1 MSVIC
6 EKGAIRNA
14 LAGIESLPIELPLY
28 EVIDN
33 REHSKSKMVF
43 IDIDM
48 HHKKIVFGF
57 SEKANKDQI
66 DSMVKWY
73 SITNNHYDGNNIASR
88 AAGKKFWDF
97 MARGNYTHTSK
108 SDNEKYFQS
117 QIDTNKIYN
126 AEINPEIT
134 NNDFSKILADET
146 TSAKEIPEIIS
157 SIQNIF
163 ENKSSY
169 YPFNPKTIF
178 YTTDIVNSN
187 MFEYFVNNKEE
198 IIKNLRIKYYNEFI
212 ETDFKLYIKFPNSDN
227 FIDIHDTDNCL
238 DVIGITS
245 NFIKKLN
252 INIYISNFESFKGYI
267 FEIDNKFYKFKK
279 NGNTVLREKIEK
291 LADYI
296 DIQKPPDYLF
306 VQYNTN
312 EFTKEEKEKSIVGKS
327 LEHYAGLYINIGGKF
342 INSEKVK
349 WNVTDRNLSGNKNYR
364 CVLYIKTNEG
374 KSDIGLSGLKA
385 QFNLS
390 NKDNLHFIIK
400 SFTDIY
406 KKYIQLDSPENSD
419 EYVVIKTTAQ
429 KSTEVKKLTG
439 YFYICCVGENFYK
452 FGYCSDHKR
461 YLKYGE
467 SDEIK
472 LTREK
477 FNEEIIFENPYM
489 IYVSLNKICDV
500 KILEQSIK
508 SLIND
513 DTNCVTYEAPG
524 DDIREYFHCDNFYTT
539 IYPKILSEVNSFY

>member
-57 SEKANKDQI
+57 SEKATKEQV

-73 SITNNHYDGNNIASR
+73 SINNNHYDGNNIASR

-126 AEINPEIT
+126 AEINPDIT
-134 NNDFSKILADET
+134 NNEFSKILIDET
-146 TSAKEIPEIIS
+146 TSAKEIPEVIS
-157 SIQNIF
+157 SIQTIF
-163 ENKSSY
+163 ENKSAY
-169 YPFNPKTIF
+169 YPFNPETIF
-178 YTTDIVNSN
+178 YTTDIVNNN
-187 MFEYFVNNKEE
+187 MFEYFFNNKED

-227 FIDIHDTDNCL
+227 FIDIHNTDDFF

-245 NFIKKLN
+245 NFIKKLT
-252 INIYISNFESFKGYI
+252 INIYISKLELFKGYI
-267 FEIDNKFYKFKK
+267 FEINNSFYKFKK

-291 LADYI
+291 KDYI
-296 DIQKPPDYLF
+296 DIQKLPDYSF

-312 EFTKEEKEKSIVGKS
+312 EFTREQKDKSIVGKS

-349 WNVTDRNLSGNKNYR
+349 WNVTDRNLSGSKNYR
-364 CVLYIKTNEG
+364 CVLYIKTNNG

-390 NKDNLHFIIK
+390 NKENLHFIIK

-406 KKYIQLDSPENSD
+406 KKYIQLNLPENSD

-429 KSTEVKKLTG
+429 KSTEVKKLIG
-439 YFYICCVGENFYK
+439 YFYICCIGENFYK
-452 FGYCSDHKR
+452 FGYCTTHTR

-467 SDEIK
+467 SENIK
-472 LTREK
+472 STRED
-477 FNEEIIFENPYM
+477 FISETIFENPYM
-489 IYVSLNKICDV
+489 IYVSLNKILNV
-500 KILEQSIK
+500 QELEQSIK

-513 DTNCVTYEAPG
+513 DTDCVTYEAPG

-539 IYPKILSEVNSFY
+539 IFPKILSEINSFY

>member
-6 EKGAIRNA
+6 EKGVIRNA
-14 LAGIESLPIELPLY
+14 LAGIESLPIELPLF

-33 REHSKSKMVF
+33 REHSKSKIVF

-57 SEKANKDQI
+57 SEKATKEQV

-73 SITNNHYDGNNIASR
+73 SINNNHYNGNNIASR

-108 SDNEKYFQS
+108 SVNEKYFQS

-134 NNDFSKILADET
+134 NDAFSKILTNET

-169 YPFNPKTIF
+169 YPFNPETIF
-178 YTTDIVNSN
+178 YTTDIVNNN
-187 MFEYFVNNKEE
+187 MFEYFFNNKED

-227 FIDIHDTDNCL
+227 
-238 DVIGITS
+238 
-245 NFIKKLN
+245 
-252 INIYISNFESFKGYI
+252 
-267 FEIDNKFYKFKK
+267 KFKK
-279 NGNTVLREKIEK
+279 NGNTVLREKIEN
-291 LADYI
+291 LSDYI
-296 DIQKPPDYLF
+296 DIQKPPDYSF

-312 EFTKEEKEKSIVGKS
+312 EFTKEQKEKSIVGKS

-364 CVLYIKTNEG
+364 CVLYIKTNDG

-390 NKDNLHFIIK
+390 NKENLHFIIK

-406 KKYIQLDSPENSD
+406 KKYIQLDLPENSD

-429 KSTEVKKLTG
+429 KSIEVKKLIG

-452 FGYCSDHKR
+452 FGYCTTHTR

-467 SDEIK
+467 SDDIK
-472 LTREK
+472 STRTD
-477 FNEEIIFENPYM
+477 FNEEKIYDNPYM
-489 IYVSLNKICDV
+489 IYVSLNKISNV
-500 KILEQSIK
+500 QALEQNIK
-508 SLIND
+508 CIVND
-513 DTNCVTYEAPG
+513 KDCVTYEGQG
-524 DDIREYFHCDNFYTT
+524 DDIREFFHCDNFYTT
-539 IYPKILSEVNSFY
+539 IYPKILNEINSFY

>member
-6 EKGAIRNA
+6 EKGVIRNA
-14 LAGIESLPIELPLY
+14 LAGIESLPIELPLF

-33 REHSKSKMVF
+33 REHSKSKIVF

-57 SEKANKDQI
+57 SEKATKEQI
-66 DSMVKWY
+66 DGMVKWY
-73 SITNNHYDGNNIASR
+73 SINNNHYDGNNIASR

-108 SDNEKYFQS
+108 SVNEKYFQS

-134 NNDFSKILADET
+134 NDAFSKILTNET

-169 YPFNPKTIF
+169 YPFNPETIF
-178 YTTDIVNSN
+178 YTTDIINSN
-187 MFEYFVNNKEE
+187 MFEYFFNNKED

-227 FIDIHDTDNCL
+227 FINIHDTDDFL

-245 NFIKKLN
+245 NFIKKLT
-252 INIYISNFESFKGYI
+252 INIYISKLELFKGYI
-267 FEIDNKFYKFKK
+267 FKIDNNFYKFKK
-279 NGNTVLREKIEK
+279 NGNTVLREKIEN
-291 LADYI
+291 LSDYI
-296 DIQKPPDYLF
+296 DIQKPPDYSF

-312 EFTKEEKEKSIVGKS
+312 EFTKEQKEKSIVGKS

-364 CVLYIKTNEG
+364 CVLYIKTNDG

-390 NKDNLHFIIK
+390 NKENLHFIIK

-406 KKYIQLDSPENSD
+406 KKYIQLDLPENSD

-429 KSTEVKKLTG
+429 KSIEVKKLIG

-452 FGYCSDHKR
+452 FGYCTTHTR

-467 SDEIK
+467 SDDIK
-472 LTREK
+472 STRTD
-477 FNEEIIFENPYM
+477 FNEEKIYDNPYM
-489 IYVSLNKICDV
+489 IYVSLNKISNV
-500 KILEQSIK
+500 QALEQNIK
-508 SLIND
+508 CIVND
-513 DTNCVTYEAPG
+513 KDCVTYEGQG
-524 DDIREYFHCDNFYTT
+524 DDIREFFHCDNFYTT
-539 IYPKILSEVNSFY
+539 IYPKILNEINSFY

>member
-57 SEKANKDQI
+57 SEKATKEQV

-73 SITNNHYDGNNIASR
+73 SINNNHYDGNNIASR

-126 AEINPEIT
+126 AEINPDIT
-134 NNDFSKILADET
+134 NNEFSKILIDET
-146 TSAKEIPEIIS
+146 TSAKEIPEVIS
-157 SIQNIF
+157 SIQTIF
-163 ENKSSY
+163 ENKSAY
-169 YPFNPKTIF
+169 YPFNPETIF
-178 YTTDIVNSN
+178 YTTDIVNNN
-187 MFEYFVNNKEE
+187 MFEYFFNNKED

-227 FIDIHDTDNCL
+227 FIDIHNTDDFL

-245 NFIKKLN
+245 NFIKKLT
-252 INIYISNFESFKGYI
+252 INIYISKLESFKGYI
-267 FEIDNKFYKFKK
+267 FEINNSFYKFKK

-291 LADYI
+291 KDYI
-296 DIQKPPDYLF
+296 DIQKLPDYSF

-312 EFTKEEKEKSIVGKS
+312 EFTREQKDKSIVGKS

-364 CVLYIKTNEG
+364 CVLYIKSNNG

-390 NKDNLHFIIK
+390 NKENLHFIIK

-406 KKYIQLDSPENSD
+406 KKYIQSGLLENSD

-439 YFYICCVGENFYK
+439 YIYICCVGENFYK
-452 FGYCSDHKR
+452 FGYCTAHTR

-467 SDEIK
+467 SDDIK
-472 LTREK
+472 STRADFISET
-477 FNEEIIFENPYM
+477 IFENPYM
-489 IYVSLNKICDV
+489 IYVSLNKISNV
-500 KILEQSIK
+500 QGLEQNIK
-508 SLIND
+508 CIIND
-513 DTNCVTYEAPG
+513 NCVTYQGQG
-524 DDIREYFHCDNFYTT
+524 DDIREFFHCDNFYTT
-539 IYPKILSEVNSFY
+539 IYPIILSEINSFY